1 MNADQESSFSAIDV
15 NEGKVEDAAFHEY
28 RQGLFCSERRCAS
41 DQITRVSL
49 GDRRVAG
56 ADLFVAGLACEFF
69 RGYLAIAVHQYD
81 EGLAA
86 FVFHYQGFNDGVF
99 CDIEFAGRDLGAAVI
114 LIVVE
119 MC

>member
-1 MNADQESSFSAIDV
+1 MVLWWYGWAT
-15 NEGKVEDAAFHEY
+15 KAA
-28 RQGLFCSERRCAS
+28 
-41 DQITRVSL
+41 RVPL

-81 EGLAA
+81 EGLAV
-86 FVFHYQGFNDGVF
+86 FVFHYQSFHDGVF
-99 CDIEFAGRDLGAAVI
+99 CDIEFAGRYLGAAVI
-114 LIVVE
+114 FIVVK